1 MKEEN
6 KIIIQ
11 IMVGVALAV
20 IITLI
25 ITFFM
30 VNNTNKIFEVEYIG
44 KSTYEFKDGSWFI
57 CNDDEKEY
65 IFQAVDL
72 GDWDY
77 NLDSKEDL
85 KKIIATYFINKYN
98 VDENTAIK
106 NINNII
112 NNTIFNCRTAFTV

>member
-1 MKEEN
+1 MEEEN

-25 ITFFM
+25 ITFFI

-44 KSTYEFKDGSWFI
+44 KSTYEFQDGSWFI

-98 VDENTAIK
+98 VDDDTAIK

-112 NNTIFNCRTAFTV
+112 NNTIFDCHTVFTV